1 MNVIMCICGCC
12 EHDLYPTSGVDL
24 LFWAILAVI
33 AIAVVVALCFFMEHR
48 CKIRKLEMEHDHE
61 LKKMDRQF
69 EQKQNLSELNKM
81 LTELNQ
87 KISEL
92 QKQIEQIRKESNQN
106 SINS

>member
-1 MNVIMCICGCC
+1 MINSMNVIMCICGCC

-81 LTELNQ
+81 L
-87 KISEL
+87 SEL
-92 QKQIEQIRKESNQN
+92 QKQIEQIRKESKQK
-106 SINS
+106 SK